1 MNNLTPEQHARALE
15 IVQAWDHAHTCRP
28 VWRPTTA
35 EEIQPGWEVRSRD
48 HLGAEATWG
57 VAHLQTDEGGWLT
70 ESGSLLSCRGDGW
83 AYETTAPL
91 PEPKPGDMSKIT
103 IHDYSIPEV
112 TFEEAYTIARNI
124 FRMISPDFVEKVLL
138 ILEDDRAHVAD
149 LQDVP
154 RLVAA
159 LRGVLRQADALDELA
174 ASPIGA
180 SYAGALRLGAR
191 GIRHAI
197 TKALGAES

>member
-1 MNNLTPEQHARALE
+1 
-15 IVQAWDHAHTCRP
+15 
-28 VWRPTTA
+28 
-35 EEIQPGWEVRSRD
+35 
-48 HLGAEATWG
+48 
-57 VAHLQTDEGGWLT
+57 
-70 ESGSLLSCRGDGW
+70 
-83 AYETTAPL
+83 
-91 PEPKPGDMSKIT
+91 MSKIT
-103 IHDYSIPEV
+103 IHDYSVPKV
-112 TFEEAYTIARNI
+112 TFEEADTIARNA
-124 FRMISPDFVEKVLL
+124 FGHSMISPDFVEKVLL

-154 RLVAA
+154 RLVSA

>member
-1 MNNLTPEQHARALE
+1 MNNSTPEERARALE
-15 IVQAWDHAHTCRP
+15 LAPAQLRAWLAVEAHVLASHTCRP

-91 PEPKPGDMSKIT
+91 PEP
-103 IHDYSIPEV
+103 V
-112 TFEEAYTIARNI
+112 
-124 FRMISPDFVEKVLL
+124 PDPRVDLLEGVCLREGVVLTRSDVAL
-138 ILEDDRAHVAD
+138 ILSI
-149 LQDVP
+149 
-154 RLVAA
+154 
-159 LRGVLRQADALDELA
+159 ADAVEP
-174 ASPIGA
+174 S
-180 SYAGALRLGAR
+180 
-191 GIRHAI
+191 
-197 TKALGAES
+197 KAES

>member
-1 MNNLTPEQHARALE
+1 
-15 IVQAWDHAHTCRP
+15 
-28 VWRPTTA
+28 
-35 EEIQPGWEVRSRD
+35 
-48 HLGAEATWG
+48 
-57 VAHLQTDEGGWLT
+57 
-70 ESGSLLSCRGDGW
+70 
-83 AYETTAPL
+83 
-91 PEPKPGDMSKIT
+91 MSKIT
-103 IHDYSIPEV
+103 IHDYSVPKV
-112 TFEEAYTIARNI
+112 TFEEADTIARNA
-124 FRMISPDFVEKVLL
+124 FGHSMISPDFVEKVRL

-159 LRGVLRQADALDELA
+159 LRGVLRQADALDELAGQADALDELA

-197 TKALGAES
+197 TKALGAKETS

>member
-1 MNNLTPEQHARALE
+1 MSDLTDLLGEIQDRADEAADGPWYWASRMTVDGDSWAVFDGGDHALASNSDGWSADASFIAHARE
-15 IVQAWDHAHTCRP
+15 
-28 VWRPTTA
+28 
-35 EEIQPGWEVRSRD
+35 
-48 HLGAEATWG
+48 
-57 VAHLQTDEGGWLT
+57 
-70 ESGSLLSCRGDGW
+70 
-83 AYETTAPL
+83 
-91 PEPKPGDMSKIT
+91 
-103 IHDYSIPEV
+103 
-112 TFEEAYTIARNI
+112 
-124 FRMISPDFVEKVLL
+124 
-138 ILEDDRAHVAD
+138 
-149 LQDVP
+149 DVP

>member
-1 MNNLTPEQHARALE
+1 MSDLTDLLGEIHARE
-15 IVQAWDHAHTCRP
+15 
-28 VWRPTTA
+28 
-35 EEIQPGWEVRSRD
+35 
-48 HLGAEATWG
+48 
-57 VAHLQTDEGGWLT
+57 
-70 ESGSLLSCRGDGW
+70 
-83 AYETTAPL
+83 
-91 PEPKPGDMSKIT
+91 
-103 IHDYSIPEV
+103 
-112 TFEEAYTIARNI
+112 
-124 FRMISPDFVEKVLL
+124 
-138 ILEDDRAHVAD
+138 
-149 LQDVP
+149 DVP

>member
-1 MNNLTPEQHARALE
+1 MTALDVTGWSADDLDDLHYLDGQAADLTR
-15 IVQAWDHAHTCRP
+15 HTHRRRTP
-28 VWRPTTA
+28 A
-35 EEIQPGWEVRSRD
+35 
-48 HLGAEATWG
+48 
-57 VAHLQTDEGGWLT
+57 
-70 ESGSLLSCRGDGW
+70 
-83 AYETTAPL
+83 
-91 PEPKPGDMSKIT
+91 MSKIAV
-103 IHDYSIPEV
+103 HDYSVPEV
-112 TFEEAYTIARNI
+112 TFEEADTIARNA
-124 FRMISPDFVEKVLL
+124 FGHSMISPDFVEKIRL